1 MRRQVW
7 LAGVVAGGIVSTAA
21 VGQTV
26 TVCGG
31 DLTGTF
37 PTCTI
42 SPSKLTA
49 ITSGALAAAPVAITN
64 MKIVT
69 GRIIGVKSD
78 GSTVDAGASTGSATI
93 ATYNKAGLVT
103 GQLKLFNDTTTSD
116 TAGNWTISYAVVGYT
131 SPPSCTPTVPSAT
144 QGVSTSFTVSMTA
157 PTLTSVSGSV
167 LKPVA
172 AVLGSISMAAVTT
185 SPLIA
190 VSCFGW

>member
-1 MRRQVW
+1 MRPQLW
-7 LAGVVAGGIVSTAA
+7 LTGAVAATILSSAA
-21 VGQTV
+21 AGQTV

-37 PTCTI
+37 PACTI
-42 SPSKLTA
+42 SASKLATITA
-49 ITSGALAAAPVAITN
+49 NSLAAVPVAITN

-69 GRIIGVKSD
+69 GRIVGVKAD
-78 GSTVDAGASTGSATI
+78 GTTVDAGASTGSATI

-116 TAGNWTISYAVVGYT
+116 TLGNWTINYAAAGYT
-131 SPPSCTPTVPSAT
+131 APPSCTPTVPSAT

-167 LKPVA
+167 IKPVA
-172 AVLGSISMAAVTT
+172 AVLGSLSMAAVTT
-185 SPLIA
+185 SPVIA